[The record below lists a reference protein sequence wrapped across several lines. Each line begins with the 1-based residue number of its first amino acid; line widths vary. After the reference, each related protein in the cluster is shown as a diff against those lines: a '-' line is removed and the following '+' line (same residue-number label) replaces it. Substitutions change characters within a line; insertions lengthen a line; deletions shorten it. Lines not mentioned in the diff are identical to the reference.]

1 MTWVFLVTFGLLCVA
16 GLLVVVRLMRG
27 RTTLDRIVSVDVFVT
42 LVVAATCVGMGW
54 LKDGSNIALLAAFA
68 LLAFIGSVSA
78 ARLVEKKEPY
88 R

>member
-1 MTWVFLVTFGLLCVA
+1 MAWVFLVTFGLLCVA
-16 GLLVVVRLMRG
+16 GLLVVIRLLRG
-27 RTTLDRIVSVDVFVT
+27 RSTLDRIVSVDVFVT

-54 LKDGSNIALLAAFA
+54 QGDGSNIALLAAFA

-78 ARLVEKKEPY
+78 ARLIEKKEPY

>member
-1 MTWVFLVTFGLLCVA
+1 MAVVFGVTFALLALA
-16 GLLVVVRLMRG
+16 GLLVIVRLVRG
-27 RTTLDRIVSVDVFVT
+27 KSTLDRIVSVDVFLT
-42 LVVAATCVGMGW
+42 LIVAATCVGMGAQR
-54 LKDGSNIALLAAFA
+54 DGSNIALLVAFA